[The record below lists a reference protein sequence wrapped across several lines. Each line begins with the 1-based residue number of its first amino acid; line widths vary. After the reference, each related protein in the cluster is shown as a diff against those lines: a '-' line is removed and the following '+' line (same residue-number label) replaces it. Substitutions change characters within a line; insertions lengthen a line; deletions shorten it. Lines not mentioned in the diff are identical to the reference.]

1 MESARTFLWLTC
13 GVLCMFLFIEW
24 NDQSRGTP
32 AETTNEANIIQSPA
46 DNASGA
52 FLSSESFQDDLP
64 SISANNSVITPNTT
78 SSRSET
84 ITLSNNVLSISV
96 DTKGADIVAA
106 KLLKYY
112 PSKNEQD
119 KNVDLMYMN
128 DTISDFH
135 RLQSGLLLTNGAKSP
150 THIQNYSLLSK
161 GRNKLTFVW
170 ELDTTRTTKTL
181 TLNPDSYLVN
191 IRYSIEN
198 MTDKQASY
206 IPYLS
211 LIHI

>member
-13 GVLCMFLFIEW
+13 GVLIMFLFIEW
-24 NDQSRGTP
+24 NDPGRAHP
-32 AETTNEANIIQSPA
+32 PETTQETSLMQAPSDSAPDTQ
-46 DNASGA
+46 
-52 FLSSESFQDDLP
+52 LSSESFQDDLP
-64 SISANNSVITPNTT
+64 SISANNSVIAPSTT
-78 SSRSET
+78 SNRSET
-84 ITLSNNVLSISV
+84 IVLSNNVLSISV

-150 THIQNYSLLSK
+150 THIENYSLISK
-161 GRNKLTFVW
+161 GRSKLTFIW
-170 ELDTTRTTKTL
+170 ESETARTTKTL
-181 TLNPDSYLVN
+181 TLNPGL
-191 IRYSIEN
+191 
-198 MTDKQASY
+198 M
-206 IPYLS
+206 
-211 LIHI
+211 

>member
-13 GVLCMFLFIEW
+13 GALCMFLYIEW
-24 NDQSRGTP
+24 NNQGRSVDS
-32 AETTNEANIIQSPA
+32 EIIQETNLNQATTDIMPDA
-46 DNASGA
+46 QI
-52 FLSSESFQDDLP
+52 SSESFQENLP

-84 ITLSNNVLSISV
+84 IILSINVLSISV

-135 RLQSGLLLTNGAKSP
+135 RLQSGLLSTNGDKSP
-150 THIQNYSLLSK
+150 THIENYSLISK
-161 GRNKLTFVW
+161 GRSKLTFIW
-170 ELDTTRTTKTL
+170 ESAPTLATKH
-181 TLNPDSYLVN
+181 D
-191 IRYSIEN
+191 R
-198 MTDKQASY
+198 
-206 IPYLS
+206 
-211 LIHI
+211 

>member
-13 GVLCMFLFIEW
+13 GVLIMFLFIEW
-24 NDQSRGTP
+24 NNPGSGQP
-32 AETTNEANIIQSPA
+32 PETTQESSLIQAPA
-46 DNASGA
+46 DTAPDPQ
-52 FLSSESFQDDLP
+52 LSSESFQDDLP
-64 SISANNSVITPNTT
+64 SIAANNSVITPNTT

-84 ITLSNNVLSISV
+84 IILSNNVLSISV

-150 THIQNYSLLSK
+150 THIENYSLISK
-161 GRNKLTFVW
+161 GRNKLTFIW
-170 ELDTTRTTKTL
+170 ESETTRTTKIL

-191 IRYSIEN
+191 I
-198 MTDKQASY
+198 
-206 IPYLS
+206 LS